1 MFVMVALQTV
11 KVQVREMAFPFLK
24 NLKEKVRFFSR
35 QVHHSPS
42 ESFEISMLLTFLR
55 KGSGPVA
62 GSMGS
67 TIPADSAVE
76 LFMITAPPFRSQE
89 SAFFKQIGSG

>member
-1 MFVMVALQTV
+1 
-11 KVQVREMAFPFLK
+11 
-24 NLKEKVRFFSR
+24 
-35 QVHHSPS
+35 
-42 ESFEISMLLTFLR
+42 MLLTFLR